1 LTQLRVLFSVIT
13 SPEGFSNIDWKDV
26 EAVRALNQALL
37 KEDWQLDVAM
47 MQDRLCPPVRLI
59 PYW

>member
-1 LTQLRVLFSVIT
+1 MTT

-37 KEDWQLDVAM
+37 KEDWQLNVAM